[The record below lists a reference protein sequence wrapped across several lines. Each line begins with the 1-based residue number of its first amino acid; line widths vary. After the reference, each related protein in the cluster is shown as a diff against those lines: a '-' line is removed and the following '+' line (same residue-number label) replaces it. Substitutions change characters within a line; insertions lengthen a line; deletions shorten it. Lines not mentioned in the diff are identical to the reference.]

1 MRILASQNH
10 ARNEVMGST
19 KKESKKKKKK
29 QRKMFHTENGVDDR
43 DKKLRSSKV

>member
-19 KKESKKKKKK
+19 KKESKKKKK

>member
-19 KKESKKKKKK
+19 KKESKKEK
-29 QRKMFHTENGVDDR
+29 QRKMFYTENGVDDR